1 MNPRF
6 YISALIALLLLPAVR
21 SALASEVLYEDDFTT
36 LDPSWGALGE
46 NLSVKD
52 GKLTLKPSLNTTRSV
67 LNQANVF
74 DDAEI
79 TVEVTLS
86 VGDTGVPGGLIFWAK
101 DYGSFYC
108 LCINASGYF
117 KISRYVIDRWIDPVS
132 WTANEAINQGVGQIN
147 KLRVT
152 TKGRQ
157 ATAYINDKQV
167 VTFNGQPP
175 RGGSCIGISGT
186 SAEASACIWQFA
198 KLKVTGAAPPA
209 AAPPAAAPP
218 AAAPRAAAPL
228 AVASPPL
235 PPAPPRPD
243 KPVALRLQHHRKR
256 PRARTVRGFFEI

>member
-117 KISRYVIDRWIDPVS
+117 KISRYVIDRWIDP
-132 WTANEAINQGVGQIN
+132 EAGLQM
-147 KLRVT
+147 
-152 TKGRQ
+152 
-157 ATAYINDKQV
+157 KQ
-167 VTFNGQPP
+167 
-175 RGGSCIGISGT
+175 
-186 SAEASACIWQFA
+186 
-198 KLKVTGAAPPA
+198 
-209 AAPPAAAPP
+209 
-218 AAAPRAAAPL
+218 
-228 AVASPPL
+228 
-235 PPAPPRPD
+235 
-243 KPVALRLQHHRKR
+243 
-256 PRARTVRGFFEI
+256 

>member
-6 YISALIALLLLPAVR
+6 YVSALIALLLLPAVR
-21 SALASEVLYEDDFTT
+21 SVLAGEVLYEDDFTK

-86 VGDTGVPGGLIFWAK
+86 VGDTSVPGGLIFWAK
-101 DYGSFYC
+101 DYDSFYC

-117 KISRYVIDRWIDPVS
+117 KISRYVIDRWLDPVN

-175 RGGSCIGISGT
+175 RGGGCIGISGT
-186 SAEASACIWQFA
+186 SAEASASIRTR
-198 KLKVTGAAPPA
+198 TGHQ
-209 AAPPAAAPP
+209 
-218 AAAPRAAAPL
+218 R
-228 AVASPPL
+228 
-235 PPAPPRPD
+235 
-243 KPVALRLQHHRKR
+243 
-256 PRARTVRGFFEI
+256 